1 MKTMNSI
8 LKQTLLGLTFICI
21 SLINVGAEDNSKS
34 LLPSSESIVQTL
46 TNEVKS
52 AVSLDEARIK
62 IRESAMVVVE
72 LLINSDGKPEIN
84 NKSANNSELEDYV
97 SEKLSNI
104 STVFP
109 EEYYGKSVIYRFRL
123 V

>member
-8 LKQTLLGLTFICI
+8 LKQTLLGLTFMCI
-21 SLINVGAEDNSKS
+21 SFIGIAGEDNYNSII
-34 LLPSSESIVQTL
+34 PSSESIVEIL

-52 AVSLDEARIK
+52 AVNLDEARAK
-62 IRESAMVVVE
+62 IHESAMVVVE
-72 LLINSDGKPEIN
+72 LRINSEGKPEIN
-84 NKSANNSELEDYV
+84 NKSANNTELEDYV
-97 SEKLSNI
+97 SEKLSDI
-104 STVFP
+104 RTVFP

>member
-21 SLINVGAEDNSKS
+21 SLISVGAEDNTKS
-34 LLPSSESIVQTL
+34 LLTSSERIVQTL

-52 AVSLDEARIK
+52 AVSLDEADIK

-84 NKSANNSELEDYV
+84 NKSANNTELEDYV
-97 SEKLSNI
+97 SKKLSNI

-109 EEYYGKSVIYRFRL
+109 EEYYGKSIIYRFRL